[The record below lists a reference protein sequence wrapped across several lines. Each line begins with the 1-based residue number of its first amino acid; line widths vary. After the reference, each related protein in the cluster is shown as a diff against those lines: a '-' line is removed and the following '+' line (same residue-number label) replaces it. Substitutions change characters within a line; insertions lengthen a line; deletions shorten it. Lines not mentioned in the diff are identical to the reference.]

1 MTQAGAV
8 AAGEALSLG
17 VIDFSQAVDKVVD
30 MSATAVDRSGESVTD
45 RWTTSDG
52 PRHPLRAPTAS
63 VDNGN
68 AAHLRG
74 SWFSTLS
81 TNAMNMTDLS
91 MDQWAAH
98 KSGGAVPVDRV
109 IHGGRL
115 PPLDSAVSGAWK
127 DDVEPQRPGL
137 APEGRTDR

>member
-1 MTQAGAV
+1 MTGAGASQAG
-8 AAGEALSLG
+8 ERRTRG
-17 VIDFSQAVDKVVD
+17 VIDFSQAVDKFVD
-30 MSATAVDRSGESVTD
+30 MSATAVDRTGIGVTD

-52 PRHPLRAPTAS
+52 PRHPLLAPTAL

-68 AAHLRG
+68 AVHLRR

-81 TNAMNMTDLS
+81 TNAMTMTDLS
-91 MDQWAAH
+91 MDQRAAH
-98 KSGGAVPVDRV
+98 KPGGPVPVDRV
-109 IHGGRL
+109 IHGRRL
-115 PPLDSAVSGAWK
+115 TPMAVTVSGPWK